1 LPGVATGL
9 LDFGAVDVR
18 GDALGFTDGEPAVDG
33 DGVAGDG
40 VAGGETEADPDPEPV
55 AGGADPADR
64 ALGVPLLHPAKAT
77 ASTAVT
83 VVSRTRIGLD
93 WDSRLFDIAAEPIT
107 INLFIGA
114 RQCDLPSSRI
124 SQPR

>member
-18 GDALGFTDGEPAVDG
+18 GDALGFADGGRAADG

-40 VAGGETEADPDPEPV
+40 LAGGETEADADPV
-55 AGGADPADR
+55 AGGADPADP
-64 ALGVPLLHPAKAT
+64 ALGVPVLHPAKAT

-114 RQCDLPSSRI
+114 RQCDLPSSGVR
-124 SQPR
+124 QPR